1 MLGALLPTIT
11 DDLRITIGGQVTT
24 LTPTQGLHL
33 AEDLARKAFRRAL
46 TEEAGLADALQPV
59 PPHSRK
65 NPALKA

>member
-11 DDLRITIGGQVTT
+11 DDLRITIGDHGMT

-46 TEEAGLADALQPV
+46 TEEAGLLAVLPSPRAA
-59 PPHSRK
+59 RK
-65 NPALKA
+65 NSTSKA

>member
-11 DDLRITIGGQVTT
+11 DDLRISIGGHVTT

-46 TEEAGLADALQPV
+46 TEEAALLDALPA
-59 PPHSRK
+59 PRRARK
-65 NPALKA
+65 SPTPKA